1 MTTDIP
7 YWAAALYG
15 GLAAAA
21 ILLGG
26 GLVGPARKSGNLAA
40 GLLASVG
47 AGFLIA
53 LGLVGALPEAF
64 ERFSSPVVPGLLAL
78 ASLGLMLFV
87 HRAGHLHGTHAHG
100 GHTDAPP
107 ELSLYDARMAVGGL
121 ALHSLLDGVAVS
133 AALASHREL
142 GFFVAF
148 FVLMHKL
155 PEGATAAA
163 LTYASGGESGV
174 ARRGV
179 VLVAFA
185 SLLGALAIVVVGPVL
200 GYALAVAAGVTAGV
214 GIGIAT
220 HLFRHNAGK
229 AALGMLAGALVFALT
244 EWLLHR

>member
-1 MTTDIP
+1 
-7 YWAAALYG
+7 
-15 GLAAAA
+15 
-21 ILLGG
+21 
-26 GLVGPARKSGNLAA
+26 
-40 GLLASVG
+40 
-47 AGFLIA
+47 
-53 LGLVGALPEAF
+53 
-64 ERFSSPVVPGLLAL
+64 
-78 ASLGLMLFV
+78 
-87 HRAGHLHGTHAHG
+87 
-100 GHTDAPP
+100 
-107 ELSLYDARMAVGGL
+107 
-121 ALHSLLDGVAVS
+121 
-133 AALASHREL
+133 
-142 GFFVAF
+142 VAF

-185 SLLGALAIVVVGPVL
+185 SLLGALAIFVVGPVL